1 MNPRYVHLALA
12 TLASGV
18 GALRLPNA
26 NNPFQMNALPP
37 ASVRNLAGEL
47 STAASILRKDLL
59 PCTGQEPPKPLVMV
73 AVRDSVF
80 QQLVGELVHHITTG
94 NRAGSS
100 WVKPIALRQA
110 SNVSLAVAAENFDPC
125 LGWFES
131 DIGEGSVYLFSQLA
145 PAAFVPTSCL
155 SPNVPPALALN
166 VRSLSEA
173 HAASTAERP
182 LHEMQSKDV
191 SVLQAFMQHMVQ
203 EQGES
208 RDNKGGDELYDP
220 LSNL

>member
-1 MNPRYVHLALA
+1 MNPRWLALA

-26 NNPFQMNALPP
+26 NNNNPFQMNALPP
-37 ASVRNLAGEL
+37 ASFRNLAGEL

-59 PCTGQEPPKPLVMV
+59 PCTGQEPRKPLVMV

-100 WVKPIALRQA
+100 WVKPIALRHA

-131 DIGEGSVYLFSQLA
+131 DLGEG
-145 PAAFVPTSCL
+145 
-155 SPNVPPALALN
+155 
-166 VRSLSEA
+166 
-173 HAASTAERP
+173 
-182 LHEMQSKDV
+182 
-191 SVLQAFMQHMVQ
+191 
-203 EQGES
+203 
-208 RDNKGGDELYDP
+208 
-220 LSNL
+220 